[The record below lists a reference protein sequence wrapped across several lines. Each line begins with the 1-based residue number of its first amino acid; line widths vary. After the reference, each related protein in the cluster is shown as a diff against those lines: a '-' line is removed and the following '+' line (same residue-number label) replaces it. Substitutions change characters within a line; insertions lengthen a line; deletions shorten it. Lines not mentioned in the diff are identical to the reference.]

1 MKPNVQISLNKLKQ
15 HFLLEKST
23 EAARRTA
30 FLRKQLA
37 LFMDEE
43 LPRY

>member
-1 MKPNVQISLNKLKQ
+1 MKSNVQISLNKLKQ

-23 EAARRTA
+23 ETARRTK

-43 LPRY
+43 LSKY